1 MSSEN
6 TAVHHEEHGEH
17 ESMTRGKIWK
27 VFFIL
32 LGVTVV
38 EFIIALWLV
47 PSGKVPLHLAN
58 PIYIVLTLF
67 KAFYIVAYF
76 MHLKFERIGLMLAII
91 VPILFII
98 GLILVLTNES
108 HYWIDLRNTFFR
120 G

>member
-1 MSSEN
+1 MSSES
-6 TAVHHEEHGEH
+6 TELHHDDHGHGEGM
-17 ESMTRGKIWK
+17 SRKKIVQ
-27 VFFIL
+27 VFLVL
-32 LGVTVV
+32 LGITVI

-47 PSGKVPLHLAN
+47 PTGKVPLHWAN
-58 PIYIVLTLF
+58 PIYIILTLA

-76 MHLKFERIGLMLAII
+76 MHLKFEKIGLALSII

-108 HYWIDLRNTFFR
+108 HYWVDLRPKI